1 MGKRKS
7 KSEVRED
14 VLNDLSF
21 DELHYI
27 LTVYSPPP
35 GWEVRYEGS
44 AIDSLEF
51 PTLEGPDGLTRLDVI
66 IERHIDL
73 ASNTGLDAATGRPYG
88 TLKSR

>member
-7 KSEVRED
+7 KSARRED
-14 VLNDLSF
+14 VIDDLSL

-35 GWEVRYEGS
+35 GWEVRYEGL

-51 PTLEGPDGLTRLDVI
+51 PTPDVSDNLTRLDVI
-66 IERHIDL
+66 IERHRDL
-73 ASNTGLDAATGRPYG
+73 ASNTGIDAATGRPYG